1 MFDFSN
7 YSAKLNY
14 YDKPNVLVVGKIGKI
29 KDKMDE
35 IGIKEFFGLKSKIYS
50 ILVSDSNE
58 CKKEKM

>member
-7 YSAKLNY
+7 YSANLNY
-14 YDKPNVLVVGKIGKI
+14 YDKSNVLVVGKIGKM

-35 IGIKEFFGLKSKIYS
+35 IGIKEFFGLESKISS

-58 CKKEKM
+58 CKKEKV

>member
-7 YSAKLNY
+7 YSVKLNY
-14 YDKPNVLVVGKIGKI
+14 YDKSNVLVVGKIGKM

-35 IGIKEFFGLKSKIYS
+35 IGIKEFFGLESKISS

-58 CKKEKM
+58 CKKEKV

>member
-14 YDKPNVLVVGKIGKI
+14 YDKSNVLVVGKIGKM

-35 IGIKEFFGLKSKIYS
+35 IGIKGFFGLESKISS

-58 CKKEKM
+58 CKKEKV

>member
-14 YDKPNVLVVGKIGKI
+14 HDKSNVLVVGKIGKM

-35 IGIKEFFGLKSKIYS
+35 IGIKEFFGLESKISS

-58 CKKEKM
+58 CKKEKV